1 MKVHEYQAKEIF
13 STYGIPVERHTLCRT
28 AAGVIAAYRRMGTD
42 RVVIK
47 QNSLTPR
54 GGKRV
59 SHKSPSADRRA
70 GKSRR
75 SKVGQ

>member
-13 STYGIPVERHTLCRT
+13 STYGIPVERHALCHT
-28 AAGVIAAYRRMGTD
+28 A
-42 RVVIK
+42 
-47 QNSLTPR
+47 N
-54 GGKRV
+54 GGKPG

>member
-13 STYGIPVERHTLCRT
+13 STYGIPVERHALCHT
-28 AAGVIAAYRRMGTD
+28 ADGAVAAYHRMGVN
-42 RVVIK
+42 RVA
-47 QNSLTPR
+47 
-54 GGKRV
+54 
-59 SHKSPSADRRA
+59 SADRRA